1 MRTVNE
7 ILKQKGRQFN
17 FIEADETVLNAI
29 TLMKCEN
36 ISYLI
41 VFENDKYIGIISER
55 DYAQKIILD
64 NKQSNTTLVKEVM
77 TKDLPIVSGSDTIE
91 QCMLL
96 MNGSKSRYLPVFDD
110 AEFKGVIT
118 IHDLMRET
126 IREKQ
131 ELNDVAVENY
141 ARSY

>member
-1 MRTVNE
+1 MRTVKQ
-7 ILKQKGRQFN
+7 ILKQKGPYFN
-17 FIEADETVLNAI
+17 FIGVDDTVLDAI

-41 VFENDKYIGIISER
+41 VFENNNYAGIISER
-55 DYAQKIILD
+55 DYAQKVILN
-64 NKQSNTTLVKEVM
+64 NKHSDTTLVKDVM
-77 TKDLPIVSGSDTIE
+77 TKDIPIISEGDTAE
-91 QCMLL
+91 HCMIL
-96 MNGSKSRYLPVFDD
+96 MNASKSRYLPVFDN

-131 ELNDVAVENY
+131 ETHDVIKE
-141 ARSY
+141 SLP

>member
-1 MRTVNE
+1 MRTVKQ
-7 ILKQKGRQFN
+7 ILKQKGPYFN
-17 FIEADETVLNAI
+17 FIGVNDTVLDAI

-41 VFENDKYIGIISER
+41 VFENNNYAGIISER
-55 DYAQKIILD
+55 DYAQKVILN
-64 NKQSNTTLVKEVM
+64 NKHSDTTLVKDVM
-77 TKDLPIVSGSDTIE
+77 TKDIPIISEKDTAE
-91 QCMLL
+91 HCMIL
-96 MNGSKSRYLPVFDD
+96 MNASKSRYLPVFDN

-131 ELNDVAVENY
+131 ETHDVIKE
-141 ARSY
+141 SLP